1 MAGLTGAVLTFG
13 WSWAAGGGAAR
24 ITAFGPSAGSWALA
38 ASLMLRAR
46 VTSGRVRTRGLLLA
60 GSAVA
65 GGGYRGVVAVLSAQ
79 PAASGWEVR
88 SLPGAVMVTGVTL
101 TVGLGMAGLVVAAD
115 AGTGRHVLL
124 RRVLDGVVTAGAVFM
139 TVWVLLR
146 GAGDGWRLGTGMVG
160 VLWAAEVVFLGFLL
174 AVRRLVRSDRRA
186 TLWVGIAGLSLM
198 LVGDTL
204 RLRTV
209 GPHGPE
215 VMSCQLVDICV
226 TAGLLVVAVGPWVP
240 GAGERAGHRS
250 ALAAT
255 RDGGCG
261 GVRSADGLHG
271 HGSGIRSGSVRAG
284 PGAAVGRG
292 NGTAE
297 PLGPPE
303 IPAEREHR
311 PRGLSP
317 RIRVASP
324 GPDRRR
330 PAGCEAARVRT
341 RPASRAPERAPR
353 GPAGLRRYFRTAP

>member
-79 PAASGWEVR
+79 PAASGWDVR

-209 GPHGPE
+209 GPLGPE

-240 GAGERAGHRS
+240 GGAS
-250 ALAAT
+250 ALGTARPSLRRGMEGAAGFVPLT
-255 RDGGCG
+255 VCTATALGFALGP
-261 GVRSADGLHG
+261 
-271 HGSGIRSGSVRAG
+271 SVRD
-284 PGAAVGRG
+284 PVPLLVG
-292 NGTAE
+292 GTA
-297 PLGPPE
+297 L
-303 IPAEREHR
+303 
-311 PRGLSP
+311 LSLW
-317 RIRVASP
+317 
-324 GPDRRR
+324 
-330 PAGCEAARVRT
+330 ARQRFLPSENT
-341 RPASRAPERAPR
+341 GHED
-353 GPAGLRRYFRTAP
+353 